1 MAPQYEARL
10 IESGDLRGSSGHH
23 RSGWRAALWAVAAF
37 GLTVVGVA
45 SLVASRAAP
54 APPVP
59 GLDHAGSVAPP
70 RDASRTEAARN
81 KAAPTQPSPQGNDRS
96 TMRTRAS
103 TAVGAAGAIPGAIG
117 PVMARS
123 APVSV
128 DIPAIGVR
136 SRLLSLD
143 LRPDGTLA
151 TPNRPLMAGW
161 YGGSSTPGE
170 PGPAVIVGH
179 VDSWE
184 TGPAVF
190 YRLGELAPGEHVVVA
205 RSDQS
210 RAVFTVDGVRT
221 YPKTTFP
228 TNLVYGT
235 TRRAELRLIT
245 CGDWNASTREYDA
258 NVIVFAHLTRAAPAM
273 PHP

>member
-1 MAPQYEARL
+1 M
-10 IESGDLRGSSGHH
+10 
-23 RSGWRAALWAVAAF
+23 
-37 GLTVVGVA
+37 
-45 SLVASRAAP
+45 
-54 APPVP
+54 
-59 GLDHAGSVAPP
+59 HA
-70 RDASRTEAARN
+70 
-81 KAAPTQPSPQGNDRS
+81 
-96 TMRTRAS
+96 RAS
-103 TAVGAAGAIPGAIG
+103 TALGAAGSTRGAIG

-128 DIPAIGVR
+128 DIPAIGVA

-143 LRPDGTLA
+143 VQRDGTLA
-151 TPNRPLMAGW
+151 TPNRPLLAGW
-161 YGGSSTPGE
+161 YVGSSTPGE

-190 YRLGELAPGEHVVVA
+190 YRLGELAPGEHVVVT

-210 RAVFTVDGVRT
+210 RAVFTVDGVRA

-228 TNLVYGT
+228 TNLVYGA

-245 CGDWNASTREYDA
+245 CGNWNASTSEYDA
-258 NVIVFAHLTRAAPAM
+258 NVIVFAHLTRAGTAM